1 MACPYFYPVE
11 RLSEKAWP
19 RPPRLPLGDP
29 YAGLCCVD
37 PLREYR
43 PDENML
49 RELCNRGY
57 PRNRCPRFPSGE
69 GPDMVRFSVT
79 SDQGDILRIY
89 YVVEKNGSPM
99 EYGDIEYEVATR
111 RFRANLAGG
120 MLERQAQAYAESY
133 LRRKNEPQDDAQYPN
148 RR

>member
-1 MACPYFYPVE
+1 
-11 RLSEKAWP
+11 
-19 RPPRLPLGDP
+19 
-29 YAGLCCVD
+29 
-37 PLREYR
+37 
-43 PDENML
+43 ML

-79 SDQGDILRIY
+79 ADQGDILRIY

-111 RFRANLAGG
+111 RFRASLAGG

>member
-11 RLSEKAWP
+11 RFSDQAWP
-19 RPPRLPLGDP
+19 RAPRLPLGDP
-29 YAGLCCVD
+29 YLGLCCVD
-37 PLREYR
+37 PLREHR
-43 PDENML
+43 PDEETL

-57 PRNRCPRFPSGE
+57 PRNRCPRFPPSD
-69 GPDMVRFSVT
+69 GPDMVRFAVT
-79 SDQGDILRIY
+79 RDSEGLLRIS
-89 YVVEKNGSPM
+89 YVIEKNGSPM
-99 EYGDIEYEVATR
+99 EHGEIEYEVAAR

-133 LRRKNEPQDDAQYPN
+133 LRRKAEPQEDARHPH

>member
-11 RLSEKAWP
+11 RLSEKVWAKA
-19 RPPRLPLGDP
+19 PRLPLGDP

-37 PLREYR
+37 PLKEWR
-43 PDENML
+43 PDEDTL
-49 RELCNRGY
+49 REYCNRGY
-57 PRNRCPRFPSGE
+57 ARNRCPRFPAGE

-79 SDQGDILRIY
+79 RDQGEVVTIF
-89 YVVEKNGSPM
+89 YVVEQNGSPK
-99 EYGDIEYEVATR
+99 EHGEIEYVVAAR
-111 RFRANLAGG
+111 QFRPNLTGG

-133 LRRKNEPQDDAQYPN
+133 LRRKREPQDDARHPH

>member
-1 MACPYFYPVE
+1 MACPYFYPIE
-11 RLSEKAWP
+11 RFSEQAWP
-19 RPPRLPLGDP
+19 KPPRLPLGDP
-29 YAGLCCVD
+29 YIGLCCVD

-43 PDENML
+43 PDEETL

-57 PRNRCPRFPSGE
+57 PRNRCPRFPAGD
-69 GPDMVRFSVT
+69 GPEMVRFSVT
-79 SDQGDILRIY
+79 GDHEGLLRIY
-89 YVVEKNGSPM
+89 YVTESNGSPM
-99 EYGDIEYEVATR
+99 EHGEIEYEVQTR

-133 LRRKNEPQDDAQYPN
+133 LRRKTHPEDSARHPH